1 MRFAK
6 KTVLIVALVLGAI
19 VSVYFM
25 MRNYIADKI
34 LDKAATKLKNQYGLS
49 LLRSE
54 VSFTGY
60 KTLLLSSVSLV
71 PENGDTLL
79 ALDSV
84 KVSPSIFPLLT
95 MKLRF
100 DEINIASGR
109 LNLVCQDSLCNYS
122 VLSKKKDP
130 TSAKPAERNYAKAL
144 YQLYSLAFDFVPGK
158 SEVKNFFV
166 HYQNGEADETAE
178 LSDYGCDGKKLA
190 AVFRNA
196 NSKWNIE
203 GTINQGSRQLEVKV
217 YPLEGKNEFP
227 FLKSVT
233 NLSLAFDTMFLSTG
247 NNRYANNNFTLNG
260 RFETSSLSMFH
271 KRLSGDSIFISH
283 IAATYRF
290 NATANSISIDS
301 NTVVEMNRL
310 RVHPFVHY
318 MNEDSK
324 DYELQFHTDTTA
336 ATDFFQ
342 SLPAGMFNE
351 VAGVEADG
359 NLQFLLMFHLNSA
372 EPDSLFFDTQMKKQK
387 FRLRKYGD
395 NSLLKMNT
403 EFAYTAYEYNKP
415 FRTFMV
421 GPTNPEFTPLDQ
433 VSPYLRNSILTS
445 EDGSFFFHNG
455 FNEGAFRNSIATNYK
470 EGKFKRGGSTISM
483 QLIKNI
489 YLSRHKT
496 VARKAEEALL
506 VWLIENNRLV
516 SKERMFEVYLNII
529 ELGPGVYGVGEASR
543 FYFNKK
549 PSELTLSE
557 SIFLASLLPHPKW
570 FKYSFDESGN
580 LKSYLADYYRLVAN
594 FMLRKNLITEEEYN
608 SIQPNVKLE
617 GPAKAMVIPSDTI
630 PTEELEEDNEESF

>member
-6 KTVLIVALVLGAI
+6 RTALIVALVLVVIGGL
-19 VSVYFM
+19 YFLL
-25 MRNYIADKI
+25 RKSIADKV
-34 LDKAATKLKNQYGLS
+34 LDKVQAKLKNQYGLT
-49 LLRSE
+49 LVRSD

-60 KTLLLSSVSLV
+60 KTLLLYSISLV

-79 ALDSV
+79 TLDSV
-84 KVSPSIFPLLT
+84 KVTPSLFPLLR

-100 DEINIASGR
+100 DEISIVSGR
-109 LNLVCQDSLCNYS
+109 LNLVCRDSLCNYS
-122 VLSKKKDP
+122 MLSKKKDSA
-130 TSAKPAERNYAKAL
+130 SAKPGERNYAKAL
-144 YQLYSLAFDFVPGK
+144 YQLYSLAFDFVPEK
-158 SEVKNFFV
+158 SDVRKFIV
-166 HYQNGEADETAE
+166 HYRKDGTDETVELSNYKCAREKLTAE
-178 LSDYGCDGKKLA
+178 L
-190 AVFRNA
+190 RNET
-196 NSKWNIE
+196 SKWNIE
-203 GTINQGSRQLEVKV
+203 GAVEQGSRQFEVKI
-217 YPLEGKNEFP
+217 YPLEGKEFP

-247 NNRYANNNFTLNG
+247 NNKFANNNFTLNG
-260 RFETSSLSMFH
+260 RFACSGLSMFH

-290 NATANSISIDS
+290 NATANSVSIDS

-310 RVHPFVHY
+310 KIHPFIHY
-318 MNEDSK
+318 KNEDSK
-324 DYELQFHTDTTA
+324 DYELQLRTDTTPA
-336 ATDFFQ
+336 NDFFQ

-359 NLQFLLMFHLNSA
+359 NLQFLLTFHLNSA
-372 EPDSLFFDTQMKKQK
+372 ELDSLFFDTQMKKQK

-421 GPTNPEFTPLDQ
+421 GPSNPEFTPLDQ

-455 FNEGAFRNSIATNYK
+455 FNEEAFRKSIATNYK

-529 ELGPGVYGVGEASR
+529 ELGPGIYGVGEASR

-549 PSELTLSE
+549 PAELTLSE

-570 FKYSFDESGN
+570 FKYSFDENGN
-580 LKSYLADYYRLVAN
+580 LKSYLADYYRVVAN
-594 FMLRKNLITEEEYN
+594 FMLRKNLIREEEYN
-608 SIQPNVKLE
+608 LIQPNVKLE

-630 PTEELEEDNEESF
+630 PIEELEEGNEESF